1 MSEVKIDDFKSAG
14 LKIYE
19 AIFNKKK
26 EVKIEENEYLVQK
39 FSSGIKYVDFSGYR
53 FIQQNH
59 NKKSE
64 WAKKARQGH
73 QIMWVL
79 KGRRYLARIMDGD
92 FIDLKK
98 DKVIH
103 FSK

>member
-1 MSEVKIDDFKSAG
+1 MNELNLNDIKHHG

-26 EVKIEENEYLVQK
+26 IVIIDDSEY
-39 FSSGIKYVDFSGYR
+39 D
-53 FIQQNH
+53 IQQNH

-92 FIDLKK
+92 FINLKK
-98 DKVIH
+98 DKE
-103 FSK
+103 